1 MAEQF
6 QVTLPA
12 PARFIPGRQNG
23 SQVLV
28 DPEGFMMRYKWEQ
41 GSNKFYMCSKK
52 KSLNCEV
59 KLTLNTKDNM
69 VVSIRGKH
77 SHDNNL
83 VKDEVTKKVK
93 NQLRDITNQPYTAPR
108 SVIQSL
114 ATKVLEDPKT
124 KTGLGYLPKPNTI
137 SKGLSR
143 KRKAE
148 LDCPQLPSSFSDFSV
163 PESMKLTADNQE
175 FLILETQLEGK
186 DDKVVGF
193 SSPTLLQVLRES
205 MEWYIDGTW
214 DIVRETFFTQA
225 WVVVA
230 RLNTGISLP
239 CAFFCLPNKQPI
251 CYKLALEAIKNKG
264 VDAPSTVHL
273 DFEQAEIKAVKEV
286 YPESHIVTCH

>member
-1 MAEQF
+1 MIG
-6 QVTLPA
+6 L
-12 PARFIPGRQNG
+12 
-23 SQVLV
+23 

-41 GSNKFYMCSKK
+41 GSNKFYVCSKK

-83 VKDEVTKKVK
+83 VKDEVAKKVK

-124 KTGLGYLPKPNTI
+124 KTGLGYLPKTNTI

-148 LDCPQLPSSFSDFSV
+148 LDCPQLPSSFSDFAV
-163 PESMKLTADNQE
+163 PESMKLTADNQAL
-175 FLILETQLEGK
+175 LIFGTQLEGK
-186 DDKVVGF
+186 DDAR
-193 SSPTLLQVLRES
+193 QLRRG
-205 MEWYIDGTW
+205 DG
-214 DIVRETFFTQA
+214 
-225 WVVVA
+225 
-230 RLNTGISLP
+230 S
-239 CAFFCLPNKQPI
+239 
-251 CYKLALEAIKNKG
+251 IKMIIII
-264 VDAPSTVHL
+264 
-273 DFEQAEIKAVKEV
+273 IK
-286 YPESHIVTCH
+286 HT